1 MSEIKGQLLGLVLA
15 ISIFS
20 IVFGVMTVMFF
31 NTSRSIEDRAEDIA
45 SDGYINES
53 VESHMP
59 SVVGLHY

>member
-15 ISIFS
+15 IAIFS

-31 NTSRSIEDRAEDIA
+31 NTSRSIQDRAEDVA
-45 SDGYINES
+45 NENYINDE
-53 VESHMP
+53 VEEHMP

>member
-31 NTSRSIEDRAEDIA
+31 NTSRSIQDRAEDIA
-45 SDGYINES
+45 ADGYVNNS
-53 VESHMP
+53 VQSHMP
-59 SVVGLHY
+59 SIAGLHY